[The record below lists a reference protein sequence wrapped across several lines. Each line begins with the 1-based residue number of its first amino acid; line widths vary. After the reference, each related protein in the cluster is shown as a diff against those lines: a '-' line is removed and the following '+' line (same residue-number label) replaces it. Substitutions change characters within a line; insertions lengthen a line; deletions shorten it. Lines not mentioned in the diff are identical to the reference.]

1 MCFLIASQSLPGLWH
16 CNRTLKGIALSVPQ
30 QWWLATGIQAGILHS
45 HSHRYLRWL
54 CQWMQIP
61 VGWKLMKSSGTPWQW
76 LWSLISSGAKSAA
89 FVCRESHCKAQL
101 LLLHGCYGPWFLFVP
116 SISVH
121 LSFAGLGEVKPK
133 CPFVHF
139 LKGWG
144 RQSLTLI
151 FFPGEENSFYL
162 GSSFSALSKLAWG
175 VGWYRKKVVF
185 FYWVVILKIFGF
197 TVLLKFLKWILE
209 LFQST
214 FCL

>member
-1 MCFLIASQSLPGLWH
+1 
-16 CNRTLKGIALSVPQ
+16 
-30 QWWLATGIQAGILHS
+30 
-45 HSHRYLRWL
+45 
-54 CQWMQIP
+54 MQIP

-76 LWSLISSGAKSAA
+76 LWSLVSSGAKSAG
-89 FVCRESHCKAQL
+89 FVRRESQCKAQL
-101 LLLHGCYGPWFLFVP
+101 LLLHGCYGGPCFFFVP

-133 CPFVHF
+133 CTFELS

-144 RQSLTLI
+144 RRSLTLI
-151 FFPGEENSFYL
+151 FFLGEVNSFYL

-175 VGWYRKKVVF
+175 MGWYRKKAVF
-185 FYWVVILKIFGF
+185 FYWVVILKVFCF

-209 LFQST
+209 FFQSI